1 MEFADSHV
9 HLADAAFR
17 DDVDLIITRA
27 RAAGARALVC
37 IGESPEAA
45 SRARTVAGDY
55 PGLVFHTTG
64 LHPHAAAEWDPR
76 RHPEAIREGVALGA
90 VAIGEC
96 GLDYHYDVAPRDRQ
110 RAVLDAQVGL
120 AAETGKP
127 LIIHTRDAEDDT
139 VAFLRAAEAA
149 GVGGVLH
156 CFTGTPRLAAAA
168 LAAGW
173 LLSFS
178 GIVTFKRW
186 TDDAL
191 VREIPAD
198 RLLAESDAPYLAPVP
213 FRGKR
218 NESSW
223 VPHTVARLAQARGIT
238 PEQCG
243 RETMANCCALFGL
256 PVHVIPQAHDP
267 LSNA

>member
-1 MEFADSHV
+1 MVFADSHV

-45 SRARTVAGDY
+45 ARARTIADEY

-64 LHPHAAAEWDPR
+64 LHPHAAAEWDAQ
-76 RHPEAIREGVALGA
+76 RHPDAIRQGVALGA

-96 GLDYHYDVAPRDRQ
+96 GLDYHYDFAPRDRQ
-110 RAVLDAQVGL
+110 RAVLDAQLGL
-120 AAETGKP
+120 AAEAGKP
-127 LIIHTRDAEDDT
+127 LVIHTRDAEEDT

-149 GVGGVLH
+149 GVRGVLH
-156 CFTGTPRLAAAA
+156 CFTGTPRLAAVA
-168 LAAGW
+168 LEVGW
-173 LLSFS
+173 MLSFS

-186 TDDAL
+186 TDEAL
-191 VREIPAD
+191 VREIPSD

-223 VPHTVARLAQARGIT
+223 VPLTVARLAQARGVT

-243 RETMANCCALFGL
+243 RETLANCCTLFGL
-256 PVHVIPQAHDP
+256 SVDATPHAPDP
-267 LSNA
+267 LLHP

>member
-1 MEFADSHV
+1 VEFADSHV

-45 SRARTVAGDY
+45 IRARAVAGAY

-76 RHPEAIREGVALGA
+76 CHPEAVREGVALGA

-110 RAVLDAQVGL
+110 RAVLDAQAGL

-127 LIIHTRDAEDDT
+127 LVIHTRDAEDDT
-139 VAFLRAAEAA
+139 VAFLRAAETA
-149 GVGGVLH
+149 GVRGVLH

-173 LLSFS
+173 MLSFS

-191 VREIPAD
+191 VREIPSD
-198 RLLAESDAPYLAPVP
+198 RLLVESDAPYLAPVP
-213 FRGKR
+213 FRGKC

-223 VPHTVARLAQARGIT
+223 VPLTVARLAQARGIS

-256 PVHVIPQAHDP
+256 PVPVTSYAHDP
-267 LSNA
+267 FPNA

>member
-9 HLADAAFR
+9 HLADAAFA
-17 DDVDLIITRA
+17 DDVGAVIARA
-27 RAAGARALVC
+27 RAEGARALVC
-37 IGESPEAA
+37 IGESPETAV
-45 SRARTVAGDY
+45 RARGLAADY

-64 LHPHAAAEWDPR
+64 LHPHRAAEWDPV

-96 GLDYHYDVAPRDRQ
+96 GLDYHYDFAPRERQ
-110 RAVLDAQVGL
+110 RAALDGQVAL
-120 AAETGKP
+120 AAETGRP
-127 LIIHTRDAEDDT
+127 LVIHTREAEDDT
-139 VAFLRAAEAA
+139 VALLRDARAA
-149 GVGGVLH
+149 GVRGVLH
-156 CFTGTPRLAAAA
+156 CFTGTVRLAEAA

-173 LLSFS
+173 MLSFS

-186 TDDAL
+186 TDAAL

-218 NESSW
+218 NEPAW
-223 VPHTVARLAQARGIT
+223 VPRTVAQLAAVRGV
-238 PEQCG
+238 PVEQCG
-243 RETMANCCALFGL
+243 RETLAACCALFGL
-256 PVHVIPQAHDP
+256 PVVPSSSQYGSP
-267 LSNA
+267 LQP

>member
-1 MEFADSHV
+1 M
-9 HLADAAFR
+9 
-17 DDVDLIITRA
+17 
-27 RAAGARALVC
+27 
-37 IGESPEAA
+37 
-45 SRARTVAGDY
+45 
-55 PGLVFHTTG
+55 
-64 LHPHAAAEWDPR
+64 
-76 RHPEAIREGVALGA
+76 
-90 VAIGEC
+90 
-96 GLDYHYDVAPRDRQ
+96 
-110 RAVLDAQVGL
+110 
-120 AAETGKP
+120 
-127 LIIHTRDAEDDT
+127 
-139 VAFLRAAEAA
+139 
-149 GVGGVLH
+149 
-156 CFTGTPRLAAAA
+156 
-168 LAAGW
+168 
-173 LLSFS
+173 LSFS
-178 GIVTFKRW
+178 GIVTFRRW